1 MANDWE
7 GWGAVFEWEP
17 EWEVCSVETLQL
29 QNFSF
34 DAPGLASILYS
45 HTVDYIKEVSNKN
58 LNSTATT
65 YEKTRFQK
73 QMDEKFAKMR
83 KNLLGFLAK
92 TDAECILGAGQD
104 NKPSLG
110 SQKVLELVESYL
122 YVTPE
127 GFEAIG
133 KELMVR

>member
-1 MANDWE
+1 
-7 GWGAVFEWEP
+7 
-17 EWEVCSVETLQL
+17 
-29 QNFSF
+29 
-34 DAPGLASILYS
+34 
-45 HTVDYIKEVSNKN
+45 
-58 LNSTATT
+58 
-65 YEKTRFQK
+65 
-73 QMDEKFAKMR
+73 MR
-83 KNLLGFLAK
+83 KSLLRFLAK

-104 NKPSLG
+104 KPSLG